1 VSPADGAAQFV
12 LWCGAVILLVGV
24 VKLVAIPLAL
34 TYELRDAYRRRSGR
48 HTLADENP
56 WVSVVVPAYNEA
68 PVLANCVESLVS
80 GRHRRVE
87 VIVVDDGSTDETPEI
102 AARLAREHPQVR
114 YVRQANAGKGAALNR
129 GIAESTGEVL
139 FFVDADG
146 IFAPDTIGEMLRG
159 FDSPRVGA
167 VCGDDRPVNL
177 DRVQTRLMAVVSHAG
192 TGLVRRALSLVGCL
206 HIVSGNVGAFTRE
219 VMEALGGFDEE
230 TVGEDLELTWRVRRA
245 GYRVVF
251 RPRAIVYA
259 ESPSTLRNLW
269 RQRLRWARGL
279 LQTMRLQ
286 RDMIGSRRYGVFGGY
301 LAVNALTMVVLPPL
315 QLVVLALLPVTAATG
330 ALPVGGGVWAW
341 LGFVGVV
348 VSAAVV
354 VVAIALNRAWP
365 DVRHLW
371 TLPLW
376 PLYAT
381 MLASIMVVALWQ
393 EARRAAAPWNK
404 MVRTGVVSVDVAT
417 SRDPSSVPTTAT
429 AGPRPAR
436 HRIRRPWLPVA
447 SGPGRAE
454 PLPGPSADA
463 APAHGGGPPARV
475 RSSGVLRPGRE
486 PERHRAA

>member
-1 VSPADGAAQFV
+1 MAHPPTASGLMSLADGAAQLV
-12 LWCGAVILLVGV
+12 VWCGAAILLVGV
-24 VKLVAIPLAL
+24 IKLVSIPLAV
-34 TYELRDAYRRRSGR
+34 TYELRDVHRRRSGR
-48 HTLADENP
+48 HSLADENP
-56 WVSVVVPAYNEA
+56 WVSVIVPAYNEA
-68 PVLANCVESLVS
+68 PVLANCIESLVS
-80 GRHRRVE
+80 GSHRRVE
-87 VIVVDDGSTDETPEI
+87 VVIVDDGSIDETPEI
-102 AARLAREHPQVR
+102 AAGLARAHPQVR
-114 YVRQANAGKGAALNR
+114 YVRQENAGKGAALNR

-177 DRVQTRLMAVVSHAG
+177 DRVQTRLMAIVSHAG

-219 VMEALGGFDEE
+219 VIEVLGGFDES

-245 GYRVVF
+245 GYRIVF

-286 RDMIGSRRYGVFGGY
+286 RDMIGSTRYGLFGGY

-315 QLVVLALLPVTAATG
+315 QLVVLALLPLVALTG
-330 ALPVGGGVWAW
+330 TVPVDGSVWGW
-341 LGFVGVV
+341 LGFLGVA
-348 VSAAVV
+348 VSAAVI
-354 VVAIALNRAWP
+354 AISLALNKAWL
-365 DVRHLW
+365 DARHVW

-381 MLASIMVVALWQ
+381 LLAAVMVVALWQ
-393 EARRAAAPWNK
+393 EARRSAAPWNK
-404 MVRTGVVSVDVAT
+404 MVRTGVVSVDVAQ
-417 SRDPSSVPTTAT
+417 RASSVTMPSTAT
-429 AGPRPAR
+429 GPRPPR
-436 HRIRRPWLPVA
+436 HRVRRPWFPVSA
-447 SGPGRAE
+447 GPVDGHT
-454 PLPGPSADA
+454 GS
-463 APAHGGGPPARV
+463 
-475 RSSGVLRPGRE
+475 
-486 PERHRAA
+486 ERHAGTGALPRGEGALRSL